1 MTTAAD
7 IITDAHLFAGIG
19 DVYNPVDAN
28 NTAMALRFL
37 NTLLDSVS
45 NEEYSVFDYID
56 ITVPLVSGTQVY
68 TVGPGQLGTP
78 AVRPNLIEVMY
89 IEDSSLISH
98 PVSIVGMDQ
107 WAGITFKTAPGR
119 PEYALLNYNATTI
132 DISLYPRE
140 SFAGDTLHIFNYA
153 VLQSFANAASLL
165 IAPPG
170 YTEWLVTALGKRLA
184 IINKV
189 AMTQDQ
195 KDIIA
200 QAYRNMRAQNRDIH
214 VLDTDLP
221 VSDRTAFNIFTGNNN
236 P

>member
-7 IITDAHLFAGIG
+7 IIQDAHLFAGVG

-28 NTAMALRFL
+28 NSAMALRFL
-37 NTLLDSVS
+37 NTMLDSVS

-56 ITVPLVSGTQVY
+56 ITVPLVNATQVY

-89 IEDSSLISH
+89 IQDAQGISH
-98 PVSIVGMDQ
+98 PVTIVGMDQ
-107 WAGITFKTAPGR
+107 WAAIVYKAAPGR

-132 DISLYPRE
+132 DISLWPLE
-140 SFAGDTLHIFNYA
+140 SFTGDTLHIFNYA
-153 VLQSFANAASLL
+153 VLQQFTTGASLL
-165 IAPPG
+165 VAPPG

-184 IINKV
+184 IVNQKTL
-189 AMTQDQ
+189 TQDQ
-195 KDIIA
+195 KDVIA
-200 QAYRNMRAQNRDIH
+200 SAYKNMRAQNRDIH
-214 VLDTDLP
+214 ILSTDLP
-221 VSDRTAFNIFTGNNN
+221 VSDRTAFNIFTGNYN